1 MKNLLYLPQAL
12 RNALRMSPEERARR
26 MMSALVSRDIYDA
39 GKLLEE
45 LASRVDGEF
54 SRDVQT
60 FIQDNEILKVEKV
73 WELEEANRLRDEV
86 AQYIKEAQT
95 RLEEESNG

>member
-26 MMSALVSRDIYDA
+26 MMAAFISRDVYDA

-45 LASRVDGEF
+45 LARRIDGEC
-54 SRDVQT
+54 SRDVRT
-60 FIQDNEILKVEKV
+60 FIQENEILIVEKV
-73 WELEEANRLRDEV
+73 WELEEANRLRDEL
-86 AQYIKEAQT
+86 AQRIQEAQQ